1 MKCHQM
7 GQIIFWVPLLKIW
20 VPFQKLLNFQNFL
33 LSIPLS
39 LIFDVETLK
48 VDKMVF
54 FNNLYF
60 FEVNMLRNL
69 TN

>member
-48 VDKMVF
+48 VGKMVF